1 MLIILFLPY
10 FSEMWVQT
18 LKVQSRATKA
28 LVKRFIQDYFFFV
41 NLYESFNFT
50 MILWKHAYWNQRF
63 VKWYRN
69 EIHNQFK
76 FSNLLVRIFAPV
88 TRGIPWYVSK
98 VLLRDP
104 PLNWICRFP
113 VKWLDTNWLVYFY
126 AFGALI
132 LISITFSV

>member
-1 MLIILFLPY
+1 
-10 FSEMWVQT
+10 MWVQT

-28 LVKRFIQDYFFFV
+28 LVKRFIQDYFFLLICMKV
-41 NLYESFNFT
+41 LTLHKSYNDLMKTRILKSKICKMISKWNTYTISLNFQ
-50 MILWKHAYWNQRF
+50 IYW
-63 VKWYRN
+63 
-69 EIHNQFK
+69 
-76 FSNLLVRIFAPV
+76 SGLFAPV

-132 LISITFSV
+132 LISVTFSV

>member
-1 MLIILFLPY
+1 
-10 FSEMWVQT
+10 
-18 LKVQSRATKA
+18 
-28 LVKRFIQDYFFFV
+28 
-41 NLYESFNFT
+41 

-98 VLLRDP
+98 VLPRDP

-132 LISITFSV
+132 LISITFSVYIIFKRTLTLQAKKIKLWLLKYFHWLLQTHGNILNLLI